1 MDVIKSPIHFSQ
13 CIGYFFFSKYW
24 KLSAVSVKKLS
35 YYTIKLEWL
44 KIIQY
49 FNNNLT
55 TLNKIRTM
63 EPFNIDKHGFK
74 LEQNKLNN
82 MFMLSSLH
90 ENIIETYAFKTKKEA
105 LQAQKELNSELIKQ
119 AKKLNIFNRAKTI
132 K

>member
-1 MDVIKSPIHFSQ
+1 
-13 CIGYFFFSKYW
+13 
-24 KLSAVSVKKLS
+24 
-35 YYTIKLEWL
+35 
-44 KIIQY
+44 
-49 FNNNLT
+49 
-55 TLNKIRTM
+55 M